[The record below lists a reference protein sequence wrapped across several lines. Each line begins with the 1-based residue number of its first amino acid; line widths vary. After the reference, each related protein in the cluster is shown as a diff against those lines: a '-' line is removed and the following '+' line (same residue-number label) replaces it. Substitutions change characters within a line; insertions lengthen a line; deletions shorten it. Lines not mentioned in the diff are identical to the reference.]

1 MAVNLNS
8 TPYPPNT
15 RPQVKT
21 PPLGVVAGAATPVV
35 RIGQMYKAATLNA
48 SLGAGTI
55 TKAGLFGKLAQS
67 LNPMGWLKSGLVG
80 ALISFPLAAVQNFMD
95 LKAGNVTEKQFFAAT
110 VADGAAYTV
119 AGVAGSTIGAMLGSI
134 IPVAGTFLG
143 MAIGGIVGMGLS
155 HFYDTQFKPKMR
167 QEVEA
172 AMFGGA

>member
-15 RPQVKT
+15 RPKVQT
-21 PPLGVVAGAATPVV
+21 PPLGVVAGAVTPVV
-35 RIGQMYKAATLNA
+35 RVGQMYKAATLNA

-55 TKAGLFGKLAQS
+55 TKAGFFGKFAQS

-80 ALISFPLAAVQNFMD
+80 ALISFPLAAVQNYMD

-110 VADGAAYTV
+110 VADGAAYTA
-119 AGVAGSTIGAMLGSI
+119 AGVAGSAIGAMIGSI
-134 IPVAGTFLG
+134 IPVAGTFIG
-143 MAIGGIVGMGLS
+143 MAVGAIAGMAMS
-155 HFYDTQFKPKMR
+155 QFYDTQFKPKMR

-172 AMFGGA
+172 AMFGGS

>member
-1 MAVNLNS
+1 MAVNLNT

-15 RPQVKT
+15 RPKVQT

-35 RIGQMYKAATLNA
+35 RIGQMYKAANINA
-48 SLGAGTI
+48 SMAAGTF
-55 TKAGLFGKLAQS
+55 TKAGLFGKLAQA
-67 LNPMGWLKSGLVG
+67 LNPKGLIKSGVVG
-80 ALISFPLAAVQNFMD
+80 ALISFPLAALQNFMD
-95 LKAGNVTEKQFFAAT
+95 LKAGNVTEKQFLAAT

-167 QEVEA
+167 QEVET
-172 AMFGGA
+172 AMFGG